1 MPAPTLSRGDVV
13 LTRFPFTDLTGASLR
28 PALVISPG
36 QIGEDVV
43 LVAVSSVVRGSRVPT
58 DYVVGT
64 NHPEFPLT
72 GLRVTSVLRLHKLA
86 TVERGDRSP
95 TGTHRSAIAS
105 RGRPTPAHSVG
116 TVTGTQTHIRAS
128 SLR

>member
-28 PALVISPG
+28 PALVVSPG

-43 LVAVSSVVRGSRVPT
+43 LVAISSVVRGARVSP
-58 DYVVGT
+58 DYLVDIG
-64 NHPEFPLT
+64 HPEFPLT

-86 TVERGDRSP
+86 TVERAVIVRRLGRIGPQVQAEVDRLLP
-95 TGTHRSAIAS
+95 TVLG
-105 RGRPTPAHSVG
+105 
-116 TVTGTQTHIRAS
+116 
-128 SLR
+128 L

>member
-28 PALVISPG
+28 PALVVSPG

-43 LVAVSSVVRGSRVPT
+43 LVAISSIVRGSWVPT

-72 GLRVTSVLRLHKLA
+72 GLRVTSVLRLHKLV
-86 TVERGDRSP
+86 TVERAVIVRRLGRIGLQLQAEVDRPLP
-95 TGTHRSAIAS
+95 TVLG
-105 RGRPTPAHSVG
+105 
-116 TVTGTQTHIRAS
+116 
-128 SLR
+128 L